1 MPDVPAGYPCLET
14 NGLPRL
20 RYNTFPPSP
29 KQAAFLAWQGREALF
44 GGAGGGGKSIA
55 LLMAALQFADVPG
68 YNAVIFRRTL
78 TDLELP
84 DGLIDVSKDWLDTT
98 HAQWNGNK
106 RRWTFPSGAILQ
118 FAYMNHYGSER
129 RYKSTQFQ
137 FIGFD
142 EITEFPWEEQ
152 YLYLFSRL
160 RRGVQTTE
168 QAISTYGQAPCG
180 LTLADI
186 PLRVRSATNPGGPG
200 HSWVYQRFVD
210 KTNLDRRPFLPS
222 LLSDNPG
229 IDADEYR
236 AALAELPEVERR
248 RMEEGDWDV
257 VEVPGALWRFAD
269 LVHDEREKPWAASDV
284 DVRAIAVDPSVS
296 KEGDEC
302 GMVVGSFTNGVVSV
316 EVDLSGRFHPDDWA
330 KQAVVA
336 YHEYGATRLVCE
348 DNQGGA
354 LVFSAVGNAADML
367 GVPRPN
373 IIRVRAKESKEARA
387 IPVSV
392 AYRAGKVTHLA
403 GIRSGKLEAQMTSWI
418 PGVGSGSPD
427 RVDALVWLVR
437 HLLFREG
444 DVVEY
449 HTSSARSK
457 LSTAADSGLALRRQT
472 QALRRGHVTPA
483 YPKRRL

>member
-1 MPDVPAGYPCLET
+1 
-14 NGLPRL
+14 LPRL
-20 RYNTFPPSP
+20 RYNNFPPSP
-29 KQAAFLAWQGREALF
+29 KQVAFLSWQGREALF

-55 LLMAALQFADVPG
+55 LLMAALQFVDVPG
-68 YNAVIFRRTL
+68 YNAVIFRRAL

-84 DGLIDVSKDWLDTT
+84 DGLIDVSKDWLDGTD
-98 HAQWNGNK
+98 AAWNGNK
-106 RRWTFPSGAILQ
+106 RRWTFPSGAVLQ
-118 FAYMNHYGSER
+118 FAYMSHYGSER

-142 EITEFPWEEQ
+142 EVTEFPWEEQ

-160 RRGVQTTE
+160 RRGVQNSG
-168 QAISTYGQAPCG
+168 QALATYGAAPDG
-180 LTLADI
+180 VTLADI

-210 KTNLDRRPFLPS
+210 KSNPERRPFLPS

-257 VEVPGALWRFAD
+257 VEIPGALWKFAD
-269 LVHDEREKPWAASDV
+269 LVHDIREKPVLGTDV
-284 DVRAIAVDPSVS
+284 DVRAVAVDPSVS

-302 GMVVGSFTNGVVSV
+302 GIVIGSITEGVVTA
-316 EVDLSGRFHPDDWA
+316 EVDLSGNYHPDDWA
-330 KQAVVA
+330 KQAVLA
-336 YHEYGATRLVCE
+336 YHEYGATRLLCE

-367 GVPRPN
+367 GVPRPHV
-373 IIRVRAKESKEARA
+373 IRVRAKESKEARA
-387 IPVSV
+387 IPVAVS
-392 AYRAGKVTHLA
+392 YRAGKVKHLA
-403 GIRSGKLEAQMTSWI
+403 GLRSGKLEAQMTSWI
-418 PGVGSGSPD
+418 PGTTSKSPD

-444 DVVEY
+444 DAVEY
-449 HTSSARSK
+449 HTSSARDK
-457 LSTAADSGLALRRQT
+457 LSMASDNGVALRHRSKALRSGLVQPGRRT
-472 QALRRGHVTPA
+472 
-483 YPKRRL
+483 RRL